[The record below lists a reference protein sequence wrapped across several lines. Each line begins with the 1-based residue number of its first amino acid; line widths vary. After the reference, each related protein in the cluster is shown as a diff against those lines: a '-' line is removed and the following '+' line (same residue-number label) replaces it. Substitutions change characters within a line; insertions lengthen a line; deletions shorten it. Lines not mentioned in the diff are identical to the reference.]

1 MDFKKSRFSSSL
13 NSIPGLKMGMDL
25 RDGSE
30 TGVGNNIFLVWNRV
44 RILRNWRLTPTK
56 NSREYPHTPWGTLE
70 QPWEQRWP
78 LLLLTSEWPEKKT
91 SLCWDRVVLNRT
103 LVTRGFFSGAAG
115 CFGVAAGQQIF
126 GRRQKDQ
133 KSLEAKT
140 REKKLFTRVTLNG
153 FTKPETAHKKSPGT
167 QANWTAVLE
176 KIYWRCVFPMEPRQN
191 RELKLW
197 KRQILSNSR
206 LRCKK
211 QRSLSWTQKCTKG
224 LDSRR
229 NQS

>member
-1 MDFKKSRFSSSL
+1 
-13 NSIPGLKMGMDL
+13 MDL

-115 CFGVAAGQQIF
+115 CLGVAAGQQIF
-126 GRRQKDQ
+126 SRRQKDQ

-153 FTKPETAHKKSPGT
+153 FTKPKTAHKKSLGT

-176 KIYWRCVFPMEPRQN
+176 KIY
-191 RELKLW
+191 
-197 KRQILSNSR
+197 QIH
-206 LRCKK
+206 
-211 QRSLSWTQKCTKG
+211 G
-224 LDSRR
+224 
-229 NQS
+229 